1 MHHLTLEEINAIK
14 SSFNQ
19 IAAKNVSF
27 GKQFFIT
34 LFEMAPLVKPMFK
47 REIGIIEIHFDEIIS
62 TAVSKV
68 DNFEEIKPV
77 LFELGKKHK
86 DYGAEKTQFN
96 VVKSALIL
104 TIQSELRQQSNE
116 LIESSWA
123 NYYDNIAAVMIE
135 GLESDT

>member
-1 MHHLTLEEINAIK
+1 MHRLTFEEKSAIK
-14 SSFNQ
+14 LSFKQ

-27 GKQFFIT
+27 GKQFFII
-34 LFEMAPLVKPMFK
+34 LFQMAPLVKPMFK
-47 REIGIIEIHFDEIIS
+47 REMGVIEIHFDEIIS
-62 TAVSKV
+62 TAVSKI

-86 DYGAEKTQFN
+86 VYGAEKAHFN
-96 VVKSALIL
+96 VVKAALIL

-135 GLESDT
+135 GLESNI